1 MAMSSIEVEGKEG
14 IPQLA
19 LGAIPKKHKDRRNI
33 FSPSG
38 IVDSS
43 ILDDEVYRSLLSPEV
58 IESLEAYNARK
69 VKERICGEA

>member
-1 MAMSSIEVEGKEG
+1 MSSIDVEGKEG

-19 LGAIPKKHKDRRNI
+19 LGAIPRKHKDKRNI

-58 IESLEAYNARK
+58 IASLEEFNARK
-69 VKERICGEA
+69 RRERICGLA